1 MPILAGEGVPHYS
14 SAESE
19 TRLATKVTPQ
29 MPIEQGL
36 SEHMDYSDTLNDS
49 GILVLGSIDPGL
61 VEKVRTHCESP
72 NTKRSRYQRQ
82 TELEW
87 NGDCDAVFE
96 CFDKVGSKDLYNTLR
111 CSDLKN

>member
-1 MPILAGEGVPHYS
+1 VPILAGEGVPHYS

-49 GILVLGSIDPGL
+49 GILVFGSIDPGL
-61 VEKVRTHCESP
+61 VKKCAHIVNRLIPSDRGISDR
-72 NTKRSRYQRQ
+72 RSWSGMA
-82 TELEW
+82 T
-87 NGDCDAVFE
+87 A
-96 CFDKVGSKDLYNTLR
+96 TLSSSVSTR
-111 CSDLKN
+111 